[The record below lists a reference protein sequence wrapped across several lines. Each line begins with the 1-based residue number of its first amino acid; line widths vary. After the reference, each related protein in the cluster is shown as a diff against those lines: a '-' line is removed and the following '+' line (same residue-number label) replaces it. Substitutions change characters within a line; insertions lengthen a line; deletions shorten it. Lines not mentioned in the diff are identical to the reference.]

1 MSDVNDNVLVFI
13 EMVYYK
19 NLFVNTA
26 LDILVVRVKADDR
39 DFGINGEVRY
49 FLSNLGI
56 DLVIYNMFRI
66 DVVIGDFYT
75 K

>member
-1 MSDVNDNVLVFI
+1 
-13 EMVYYK
+13 MVYYK
-19 NLFVNTA
+19 NLFVNIA
-26 LDILVVRVKADDR
+26 LDILVVRVKVDDR
-39 DFGINGEVRY
+39 DSGINGEVRY

>member
-19 NLFVNTA
+19 NLFFNTA

-39 DFGINGEVRY
+39 DSGINGEVRY

>member
-39 DFGINGEVRY
+39 DSGINGEVRY

>member
-1 MSDVNDNVLVFI
+1 
-13 EMVYYK
+13 MVYYK
-19 NLFVNTA
+19 NLFVNTS
-26 LDILVVRVKADDR
+26 LNIFVVKVKADDR
-39 DFGINGEVRY
+39 DLGINGEVRY
-49 FLSNLGI
+49 FFSNSGI

>member
-1 MSDVNDNVLVFI
+1 MSDVNDNVLGFI

-39 DFGINGEVRY
+39 DSGINGEVRY

>member
-1 MSDVNDNVLVFI
+1 
-13 EMVYYK
+13 MVYYK

-39 DFGINGEVRY
+39 DSGINGEVRY

>member
-39 DFGINGEVRY
+39 DSGINGEVRY
-49 FLSNLGI
+49 FLSNSGI

>member
-19 NLFVNTA
+19 NLFINIA

-39 DFGINGEVRY
+39 DSGINGEVRY

>member
-19 NLFVNTA
+19 NLFVNI
-26 LDILVVRVKADDR
+26 LLSILVVRVKADDR
-39 DFGINGEVRY
+39 DSGINGEVRY

>member
-1 MSDVNDNVLVFI
+1 
-13 EMVYYK
+13 MVYYK
-19 NLFVNTA
+19 NLFVNIV

-39 DFGINGEVRY
+39 DSGINGEVRY

>member
-19 NLFVNTA
+19 NLFVNIA

-39 DFGINGEVRY
+39 DSGINGEVRY
-49 FLSNLGI
+49 FLSNSGI

>member
-1 MSDVNDNVLVFI
+1 
-13 EMVYYK
+13 MVYYK
-19 NLFVNTA
+19 NLFVNTV

-39 DFGINGEVRY
+39 DSGINGEVRY

>member
-1 MSDVNDNVLVFI
+1 
-13 EMVYYK
+13 MVYYK
-19 NLFVNTA
+19 NLFVNIA

-39 DFGINGEVRY
+39 DSGINGEVLY

>member
-19 NLFVNTA
+19 NLFVNI
-26 LDILVVRVKADDR
+26 LLSILVVRVKADDR
-39 DFGINGEVRY
+39 DSGINGEVRY
-49 FLSNLGI
+49 FLSNSGI

>member
-1 MSDVNDNVLVFI
+1 
-13 EMVYYK
+13 MVYYK
-19 NLFVNTA
+19 NLFVNIA

-39 DFGINGEVRY
+39 DSGINGEVRY

-66 DVVIGDFYT
+66 DVLIGDFYT

>member
-1 MSDVNDNVLVFI
+1 MSDVNDNVLGFI

-19 NLFVNTA
+19 NLFVNIA

-39 DFGINGEVRY
+39 DSGINGEVRY

>member
-19 NLFVNTA
+19 NLFVNTV

-39 DFGINGEVRY
+39 DSGINGEVRY

>member
-1 MSDVNDNVLVFI
+1 
-13 EMVYYK
+13 MVYYK

-39 DFGINGEVRY
+39 DSGINGEVRY
-49 FLSNLGI
+49 FLSNSGI

>member
-19 NLFVNTA
+19 NLFINIA

-39 DFGINGEVRY
+39 DSGINGEVRY

-66 DVVIGDFYT
+66 DLVIGDFYT

>member
-19 NLFVNTA
+19 NLFVNI
-26 LDILVVRVKADDR
+26 LLSILVVRVKADDR
-39 DFGINGEVRY
+39 DSGINREVRY
-49 FLSNLGI
+49 FLSNSGI

-66 DVVIGDFYT
+66 DVVIGDFYI

>member
-1 MSDVNDNVLVFI
+1 
-13 EMVYYK
+13 MVYYK
-19 NLFVNTA
+19 NLFVNIA

-39 DFGINGEVRY
+39 DSGINGEVRY

>member
-19 NLFVNTA
+19 NLFVNIA

-39 DFGINGEVRY
+39 DSGINGEVRY

-56 DLVIYNMFRI
+56 DLVIYNIFRI

>member
-19 NLFVNTA
+19 NLFVNIA

-39 DFGINGEVRY
+39 DSGINGEVRY